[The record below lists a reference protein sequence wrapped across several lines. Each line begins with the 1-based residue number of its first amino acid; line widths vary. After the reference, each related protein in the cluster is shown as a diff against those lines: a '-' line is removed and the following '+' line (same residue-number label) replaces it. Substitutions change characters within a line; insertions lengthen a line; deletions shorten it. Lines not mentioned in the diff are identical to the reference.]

1 MNWKRVIALG
11 LLGLTVGMGQ
21 SYAIDVNIPGADASI
36 SADEYQNYR
45 KNTVDSRQ
53 MDQKIIE
60 KIKKEDAA
68 IPNYDMSRLPMDIY
82 HTTELNHGI
91 KYSSTVFILK
101 ENGTDIKFTV
111 PDSSIMGLAREGDG
125 KHKEIIRKGAIL
137 SYHGEW
143 SYELRSQPKSN
154 NWEDTNIPY
163 SKLNSDAMKEVF
175 YKRYNPIAGNKK
187 ISEKVLGANTFT
199 YPTIEKA
206 TWDSIVYKND
216 LVEGTINFTMPK
228 QPTISYHIGYMLPKG
243 VVKKISSKGDDALV
257 KATMNGLAN
266 IVLPSV
272 KPASNILEYTSEVHR
287 GPFTFRI
294 LKNSKSLG
302 TKVTKNGSQ
311 VEYFKSGKIKESIS
325 VRPLFKRDDPKKQNI
340 MNHSL
345 IGFIGA
351 DRLNEGKSI
360 QFATVWNDALPG
372 AYYEVKGEKDTLFV
386 MTVFDD
392 THLYTHYMVKPHDVH
407 VSNFKLRDIVQYVDY
422 KHNKEDYG
430 RFKLGLGMPKF
441 LIERNI
447 SEQLNKKK

>member
-45 KNTVDSRQ
+45 KNTADSRQ

-68 IPNYDMSRLPMDIY
+68 IPNYDMSRVPMDIY

-143 SYELRSQPKSN
+143 SYELRSQPKSD

-163 SKLNSDAMKEVF
+163 SKLNAEAMKEVF

-216 LVEGTINFTMPK
+216 LVEGTINFTMTK

-243 VVKKISSKGDDALV
+243 IVKKISSKGDDALV

>member
-53 MDQKIIE
+53 MDQKVIE

-125 KHKEIIRKGAIL
+125 KHKGIIRKGAIL

-187 ISEKVLGANTFT
+187 ISEKVLGANTFI

>member
-11 LLGLTVGMGQ
+11 LLGLTFGMSQ

-68 IPNYDMSRLPMDIY
+68 IPNYDMSKLPMDIY

-111 PDSSIMGLAREGDG
+111 PDASIIGLAHEGDG

-137 SYHGEW
+137 SNHGEW
-143 SYELRSQPKSN
+143 SYELRSQPKGD
-154 NWEDTNIPY
+154 NWEDSNIPY

-175 YKRYNPIAGNKK
+175 YKRYNPIAGDKK

-199 YPTIEKA
+199 YPTVEKA
-206 TWDSIVYKND
+206 TWDVIGYKANRAI
-216 LVEGTINFTMPK
+216 GTLNFTMPNH
-228 QPTISYHIGYMLPKG
+228 PTISYHIGYILPKDMA
-243 VVKKISSKGDDALV
+243 KKIKSQGDDALV
-257 KATMNGLAN
+257 KATMAPLAN

-302 TKVTKNGSQ
+302 KKVTKNGSQ

-340 MNHSL
+340 MYHSL
-345 IGFIGA
+345 IGFVGA
-351 DRLNEGKSI
+351 DQLNESKPI

-372 AYYEVKGEKDTLFV
+372 AYYEVKGEKNTLFV

-422 KHNKEDYG
+422 KHNKENYG
-430 RFKLGLGMPKF
+430 RFKLGLGVPKH

-447 SEQLNKKK
+447 SEQLNNKK

>member
-1 MNWKRVIALG
+1 MNWKHVIALG
-11 LLGLTVGMGQ
+11 LLGVTVGMGQ

-68 IPNYDMSRLPMDIY
+68 IPNYDMSRVPKDIY
-82 HTTELNHGI
+82 HTTELNHGVR
-91 KYSSTVFILK
+91 YSSTVFILK
-101 ENGTDIKFTV
+101 ENGANIKFTI
-111 PDSSIMGLAREGDG
+111 PQSSIVAQANGSMG
-125 KHKEIIRKGAIL
+125 KHKELISAGGVMT
-137 SYHGEW
+137 YNGEW
-143 SYELRSQPKSN
+143 YYELRPQPKGD

-175 YKRYNPIAGNKK
+175 YKKYNPIAGNKK

-351 DRLNEGKSI
+351 DRLNEGKPI
-360 QFATVWNDALPG
+360 QYATVWNDGLPG
-372 AYYEVKGEKDTLFV
+372 IYFEVKGEKDTIFI

-392 THLYTHYMVKPHDVH
+392 THRYTHYMLKPHDVH

-422 KHNKEDYG
+422 KKNKENYDNY
-430 RFKLGLGMPKF
+430 KAGLGMPSYLLKEK
-441 LIERNI
+441 LLEKIA
-447 SEQLNKKK
+447 NKK

>member
-1 MNWKRVIALG
+1 M
-11 LLGLTVGMGQ
+11 
-21 SYAIDVNIPGADASI
+21 
-36 SADEYQNYR
+36 
-45 KNTVDSRQ
+45 
-53 MDQKIIE
+53 
-60 KIKKEDAA
+60 
-68 IPNYDMSRLPMDIY
+68 
-82 HTTELNHGI
+82 
-91 KYSSTVFILK
+91 
-101 ENGTDIKFTV
+101 
-111 PDSSIMGLAREGDG
+111 
-125 KHKEIIRKGAIL
+125 
-137 SYHGEW
+137 
-143 SYELRSQPKSN
+143 
-154 NWEDTNIPY
+154 
-163 SKLNSDAMKEVF
+163 
-175 YKRYNPIAGNKK
+175 
-187 ISEKVLGANTFT
+187 
-199 YPTIEKA
+199 
-206 TWDSIVYKND
+206 
-216 LVEGTINFTMPK
+216 
-228 QPTISYHIGYMLPKG
+228 
-243 VVKKISSKGDDALV
+243 
-257 KATMNGLAN
+257 GLAN

-272 KPASNILEYTSEVHR
+272 KPASDILEYTSEVHR

-302 TKVTKNGSQ
+302 TKITKNGSQ

-345 IGFIGA
+345 IGFVGA

>member
-143 SYELRSQPKSN
+143 SYELRSQPKSD

-243 VVKKISSKGDDALV
+243 IFKKISSKGDDALV

>member
-272 KPASNILEYTSEVHR
+272 KPASNILEYTSEVQR

>member
-187 ISEKVLGANTFT
+187 ISEKVLGANIFT

>member
-68 IPNYDMSRLPMDIY
+68 IPNYDMSRVPMDIY

-143 SYELRSQPKSN
+143 SYELRPQPKSD

-175 YKRYNPIAGNKK
+175 YKRYNPIADNKK

-243 VVKKISSKGDDALV
+243 VIKKISSKGDDALV

>member
-1 MNWKRVIALG
+1 M
-11 LLGLTVGMGQ
+11 
-21 SYAIDVNIPGADASI
+21 
-36 SADEYQNYR
+36 
-45 KNTVDSRQ
+45 
-53 MDQKIIE
+53 
-60 KIKKEDAA
+60 
-68 IPNYDMSRLPMDIY
+68 
-82 HTTELNHGI
+82 
-91 KYSSTVFILK
+91 
-101 ENGTDIKFTV
+101 
-111 PDSSIMGLAREGDG
+111 
-125 KHKEIIRKGAIL
+125 
-137 SYHGEW
+137 
-143 SYELRSQPKSN
+143 
-154 NWEDTNIPY
+154 
-163 SKLNSDAMKEVF
+163 
-175 YKRYNPIAGNKK
+175 
-187 ISEKVLGANTFT
+187 LGANTFT
-199 YPTIEKA
+199 YPTVEKA

-243 VVKKISSKGDDALV
+243 VVKKISSKGDDTLV

-272 KPASNILEYTSEVHR
+272 KPASDILEYTSEVHR

-302 TKVTKNGSQ
+302 TKVTKNGFQ

-325 VRPLFKRDDPKKQNI
+325 VRPLFKRDDPKKQNM

-345 IGFIGA
+345 IGFVGA
-351 DRLNEGKSI
+351 DQLNEGKPI

-372 AYYEVKGEKDTLFV
+372 AYYEVKGEKTTLFI

>member
-175 YKRYNPIAGNKK
+175 YKRYNPIEGNKK

-407 VSNFKLRDIVQYVDY
+407 VSNFKLRDIVQYIDY